1 MDFMVFALL
10 VETKQTPYTV
20 SPQEKV
26 VRAEPPWQKDYHK
39 PDAEMKV
46 YFFLTS
52 TFTDDTR
59 VSAVTNKACLL
70 CGWKYFYRPSR
81 CRQHLGVDDGGR
93 SHVQLFKELKERG
106 EHDKIQGREA
116 AKRSLQS
123 GEPHDPVD
131 VEWFDKKSRLVG
143 PFKKVR
149 TREEVDFQW
158 ARVAVSAGIPMS
170 FFDKRRFTRP
180 S

>member
-10 VETKQTPYTV
+10 VETKHTPYAV

-26 VRAEPPWQKDYHK
+26 ARAEPPWPKDYHK
-39 PDAEMKV
+39 PDAEMQV
-46 YFFLTS
+46 YFLLTR

-93 SHVQLFKELKERG
+93 SHVQLCKPLPEHVERHAQIVKELKERG
-106 EHDKIQGREA
+106 EHDKIQGRET

-123 GEPHDPVD
+123 
-131 VEWFDKKSRLVG
+131 
-143 PFKKVR
+143 
-149 TREEVDFQW
+149 
-158 ARVAVSAGIPMS
+158 
-170 FFDKRRFTRP
+170 
-180 S
+180 